1 MNTLGFATK
10 EEAARTTLSLDVI
23 KSSEIEG
30 EKLDYEQ
37 VRSSIA
43 RRLGIN
49 TGGLIAADK
58 SVEGI
63 VDMMLDATQNYQKLI
78 TEERISGWYSALF
91 PSGFSGMH
99 RIEGGHY
106 RSGEM

>member
-1 MNTLGFATK
+1 MAKYIYENKNWTNFIWQETSINTVFGEVRNLQGKIIEQVNTLGFATK
-10 EEAARTTLSLDVI
+10 EEAALTTLTLDVI

-63 VDMMLDATQNYQKLI
+63 VDMMLDAT
-78 TEERISGWYSALF
+78 
-91 PSGFSGMH
+91 
-99 RIEGGHY
+99 
-106 RSGEM
+106 